1 MNVFGHLKDNNFIQ
15 ATMPITINDRDYFT
29 DDPELML
36 QAGEKELVVTER
48 PTKVKQNGKYVLS
61 YEETDTQIIQ
71 VWNFVEYTEEELH
84 TRYQNL
90 SIKYI
95 REKYSVNDESK
106 VIREY
111 LAYGEEYKPAFDEYN
126 TYVEDCKAKAYS
138 EIYGESV

>member
-1 MNVFGHLKDNNFIQ
+1 MIFGHLKDNKFIH

-36 QAGEKELVVTER
+36 QAGEKELVITER
-48 PTKVKQNGKYVLS
+48 PTEAKQSGKYVLS
-61 YEETDTQIIQ
+61 YKETDTQIIQ
-71 VWNFVEYTEEELH
+71 VWNFIKYTEEELH

-95 REKYSVNDESK
+95 HEKYSANDENK

-126 TYVEDCKAKAYS
+126 TYVEDCKARAHA